1 MNDNNGFHPY
11 RVLYIVNFL
20 DSAFA
25 QLAFAAKLLEY
36 VEQGKLNVDEL
47 DQPLRIEEGSSI
59 WVLPD
64 RLFHS
69 DNDLHLACANQL
81 SVAFGAAAITLNRCR
96 EEFEAAN
103 QVSLLA
109 RNGNPPISED
119 EHFAELVYQIRNAF
133 AHDISE
139 PHWEIRGEGRR
150 RPYPCRLGECLIAL
164 TSQLCDAS
172 SSRGTFPWMRSRAR
186 ASGPPFS
193 IRVLYLLTVG
203 RLSRACLD
211 TSLMPS
217 PFNRSSAAR
226 TLRRASGTSSMR
238 LLIVIFGSALAVIS
252 LWH

>member
-1 MNDNNGFHPY
+1 MH
-11 RVLYIVNFL
+11 FL

-69 DNDLHLACANQL
+69 DNDLYLACSNQL

-96 EEFEAAN
+96 EEFEASN

-150 RPYPCRLGECLIAL
+150 RPYLIDHPTKHRCRAV
-164 TSQLCDAS
+164 
-172 SSRGTFPWMRSRAR
+172 SRG
-186 ASGPPFS
+186 
-193 IRVLYLLTVG
+193 YLIIKPKG
-203 RLSRACLD
+203 GFFDRISHH
-211 TSLMPS
+211 
-217 PFNRSSAAR
+217 R
-226 TLRRASGTSSMR
+226 TL
-238 LLIVIFGSALAVIS
+238 ALAVELPVLAAGLNRS
-252 LWH
+252 RGSPCV

>member
-1 MNDNNGFHPY
+1 LNDNNGFY
-11 RVLYIVNFL
+11 AYWALYIMNFL

-69 DNDLHLACANQL
+69 DSDLHLACANQL

-96 EEFEAAN
+96 EEFEAAS

-150 RPYPCRLGECLIAL
+150 RPYLIDRLDDSARITVDL
-164 TSQLCDAS
+164 TDLHGQ
-172 SSRGTFPWMRSRAR
+172 
-186 ASGPPFS
+186 PFEYAH
-193 IRVLYLLTVG
+193 IGGIEKLYHLSEFG
-203 RLSRACLD
+203 RQRYW
-211 TSLMPS
+211 
-217 PFNRSSAAR
+217 
-226 TLRRASGTSSMR
+226 G
-238 LLIVIFGSALAVIS
+238 
-252 LWH
+252 

>member
-1 MNDNNGFHPY
+1 MVTISLNDHNGFHAY
-11 RVLYIVNFL
+11 RALYIMNFL

-150 RPYPCRLGECLIAL
+150 RPYLIDRLDDSVRITVDL
-164 TSQLCDAS
+164 TDLHGQ
-172 SSRGTFPWMRSRAR
+172 
-186 ASGPPFS
+186 PFEYFH
-193 IRVLYLLTVG
+193 IGGIETLYHLREFG
-203 RLSRACLD
+203 RQRYW
-211 TSLMPS
+211 
-217 PFNRSSAAR
+217 
-226 TLRRASGTSSMR
+226 G
-238 LLIVIFGSALAVIS
+238 
-252 LWH
+252 

>member
-1 MNDNNGFHPY
+1 MNDSNGFHAY
-11 RVLYIVNFL
+11 WVLYIMNFL

-150 RPYPCRLGECLIAL
+150 RPYLIDRLDDSARITVDL
-164 TSQLCDAS
+164 TDLHGQ
-172 SSRGTFPWMRSRAR
+172 
-186 ASGPPFS
+186 PFEYAH
-193 IRVLYLLTVG
+193 IGGIETLYHLREYG
-203 RLSRACLD
+203 RQRYW
-211 TSLMPS
+211 
-217 PFNRSSAAR
+217 
-226 TLRRASGTSSMR
+226 G
-238 LLIVIFGSALAVIS
+238 
-252 LWH
+252 

>member
-1 MNDNNGFHPY
+1 LNDNNGFHAY
-11 RVLYIVNFL
+11 WALYIMNFL

-150 RPYPCRLGECLIAL
+150 RPYLIDRLDDSARITVDL
-164 TSQLCDAS
+164 TDLHGQ
-172 SSRGTFPWMRSRAR
+172 
-186 ASGPPFS
+186 PFEYAH
-193 IRVLYLLTVG
+193 IGGIETLYHLREYG
-203 RLSRACLD
+203 RQRYW
-211 TSLMPS
+211 
-217 PFNRSSAAR
+217 
-226 TLRRASGTSSMR
+226 G
-238 LLIVIFGSALAVIS
+238 
-252 LWH
+252 